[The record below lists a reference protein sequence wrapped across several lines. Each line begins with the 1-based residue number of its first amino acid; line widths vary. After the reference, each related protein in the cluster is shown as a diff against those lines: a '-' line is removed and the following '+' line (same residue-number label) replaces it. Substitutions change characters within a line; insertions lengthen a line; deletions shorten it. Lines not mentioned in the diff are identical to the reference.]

1 MPRRRNPKKKT
12 EPEIAY
18 PTVTARVT
26 KDEGQ
31 SYGELITGFM
41 RGLNIIAAKFPFE
54 LYEVMDNL
62 VMHDPYVSKYH
73 FTTLSLGNT
82 GHKLNINA
90 PNEARAKEAI
100 QCAND
105 LAARCLPFGGG
116 MDGLIGGLFSQT
128 ARAGGCCAEWV
139 PDPSLSRIER
149 AYLVPIKSLRF
160 RYRADESL
168 ELCQEQADG
177 LVPLNPVQ
185 TVYHAAVIKDGNP
198 YSTPPAIAVLES
210 CATHRVIN
218 QKIRTWMDK
227 ISALGVLLAEVEPPP
242 RNPGEPQE
250 DYDARAATY
259 LQRIATSI
267 QENMSSGLGVG
278 YNNIKFTFQN
288 TQASAQGAKD
298 ILQIV
303 LQGLF
308 SSLQRDPVLFGWN
321 FNTTESFAKVVYEE
335 MVQGIKS
342 FQLGVKR
349 AVEHGH
355 RLNFALSGFGDCSV
369 SVSFNANRSID
380 EFRDAEAEYM
390 KTQSMLAKL
399 EANIL
404 TPEEVRKELG
414 YNDQQAGAGE
424 FVASFNRIDRRY
436 SLNPPQTQVWHIG
449 WDNKLK
455 SDPAVTE

>member
-1 MPRRRNPKKKT
+1 MPRKRQSQKKEKF
-12 EPEIAY
+12 EPAY
-18 PTVTARVT
+18 PTVTARVS

-31 SYGELITGFM
+31 TYSETITGFL
-41 RGLNIIAAKFPFE
+41 RGLSVISAKFPFE

-62 VMHDPYVSKYH
+62 VMFDPYVSKYH

-90 PNEARAKEAI
+90 PSEARAKEAI

-105 LAARCLPFGGG
+105 LAARCFPFAGG
-116 MDGLIGGLFSQT
+116 MDGLIGGLFSQV

-139 PDPSLSRIER
+139 PDSTLSRIER
-149 AYLVPIKSLRF
+149 AYLVPIKTIRF
-160 RYRADESL
+160 RYKEDQSL
-168 ELCQEQADG
+168 EICQTQTDG

-185 TVYHAAVIKDGNP
+185 TVYHASVVKDGNP

-210 CATHRVIN
+210 CATHRIIN
-218 QKIRTWMDK
+218 QKIRVWMDK

-242 RNPGEPQE
+242 RNPGESQE
-250 DYDARAATY
+250 HYDERCGTY
-259 LQRIATSI
+259 LQKIADSVSA
-267 QENMSSGLGVG
+267 NMSSGLGVS
-278 YNNIKFTFQN
+278 YNNTKFTFQN

-355 RLNFALSGFGDCSV
+355 RLNFALNGFGDCSV
-369 SVSFNANRSID
+369 SVEFNTNRSID

-399 EANIL
+399 EANIV

-424 FVASFNRIDRRY
+424 FVASFNKVGKLY
-436 SLNPPQTQVWHIG
+436 TLQPHQQQFWCVG
-449 WDNKLK
+449 WDNGLERLPRSKN
-455 SDPAVTE
+455 